1 MTSALIDRGG
11 HRKISGGLTQPL
23 LSFSVRPSNS
33 AGLVQLS
40 HGPIRSGYLRV
51 KTIQEYLN
59 LHFLPIP
66 AAAGVKFL
74 VTAGHAADCT
84 HSAFGKQQSFRDPHG
99 RLLRLLLFDRR
110 LFGLSRW

>member
-33 AGLVQLS
+33 AGLVQSS
-40 HGPIRSGYLRV
+40 HGPIQPGYLRV
-51 KTIQEYLN
+51 KSIQEYLN
-59 LHFLPIP
+59 LQSLPIP
-66 AAAGVKFL
+66 AATGVKFL

-84 HSAFGKQQSFRDPHG
+84 HSAFG
-99 RLLRLLLFDRR
+99 
-110 LFGLSRW
+110 